1 MSIRWIVTLK
11 TNALCVFR
19 SDEGKSYQGSST
31 EELIG
36 SQSSDKISVESY
48 DQQMDDNLS
57 THSCDE
63 TDGLITGV
71 NTPEV
76 VSPERSKIDPPENAD
91 PNVDE
96 HYIITPNK
104 PPTKIVKKV
113 R

>member
-1 MSIRWIVTLK
+1 MSIRWIITLK

-19 SDEGKSYQGSST
+19 SDEGGSYQGSST

-36 SQSSDKISVESY
+36 SQSSDKMSVESY

-57 THSCDE
+57 IHSCDE

-71 NTPEV
+71 NTPEIG
-76 VSPERSKIDPPENAD
+76 SPERSEIDPPKNTY
-91 PNVDE
+91 PM
-96 HYIITPNK
+96 HIL
-104 PPTKIVKKV
+104 